1 LKKSLELVGEL
12 VLIDVFL
19 VRVSFEVAKQ
29 ENRTDLF
36 AAGMGAACLPL
47 NFFGEVYVSSAKARS
62 FFLSYSE

>member
-1 LKKSLELVGEL
+1 LKKSLGLVGEL
-12 VLIDVFL
+12 LLTDVFL

-36 AAGMGAACLPL
+36 AAGMGAARLPL
-47 NFFGEVYVSSAKARS
+47 NFFCEVYVSSAKARS